1 MIPPGT
7 NTELLILQPTPF
19 CNIDCDYCYL
29 PNRADTT
36 KMHPDVARAAAERI
50 VEAGLVGPRV
60 SIVWHAGEP
69 LTMGLASFEALVDA
83 VNGAIPASTE
93 VTHHVQTNAMLISS
107 DWCDLFERK
116 SIRIGVSVDG
126 PAFLHDA
133 HRRTRSG
140 KGTHERT
147 LAGIRL
153 LIERRIAFHAI
164 AVVTD
169 ATLDHPDEFYDFF
182 SPLPV
187 HLLGLNVEEIE
198 GTHHRSSLQGLA
210 TKPRY
215 RRFMARLFQRV
226 QEDGFKLGVRE
237 FNTAMAAV
245 RFSGDA
251 MPPAS
256 DQQNVPWRIVTV
268 DCGGQ
273 YTTFSPELLGLA
285 WGEDTFV
292 IGSVQETPIRAA
304 AASAKFQR
312 LEGEIAAGIR
322 ACEAGCEYFQYCG
335 GGAPVN
341 KYSENGSFAST
352 ETMFC
357 QLTRKVVLD
366 VVAEELAQ
374 AGRSP
379 RVRVTAP

>member
-7 NTELLILQPTPF
+7 QVELLILQPTPF

-29 PNRADTT
+29 PDRASTT
-36 KMHPDVARAAAERI
+36 KMQPDVARAAAERV

-69 LTMGLASFEALVDA
+69 LTMGIPAFEALVDA
-83 VNGAIPASTE
+83 VNSAIPSSTE

-107 DWCDLFERK
+107 DWCDVFERK
-116 SIRIGVSVDG
+116 AIRIGVSVDG

-133 HRRTRSG
+133 HRKTRSG

-147 LAGIRL
+147 LAGIRML
-153 LIERRIAFHAI
+153 VERRIAFHAI
-164 AVVTD
+164 AVVTG
-169 ATLDHPDEFYDFF
+169 ATLDYPDEFYDFF
-182 SPLPV
+182 APLPI

-198 GTHHRSSLQGLA
+198 GTHHRSSLQGL
-210 TKPRY
+210 TMKPRY
-215 RRFMARLFQRV
+215 RRFLARLFRRV

-237 FNTAMAAV
+237 FHSAMAAV
-245 RFSGDA
+245 RFSGDVSE
-251 MPPAS
+251 PAS
-256 DQQNVPWRIVTV
+256 DQQNGAWRIVTV

-285 WGEDTFV
+285 WGDDTFV
-292 IGSVQETPIRAA
+292 MGSVLDTPIRDAA
-304 AASAKFQR
+304 ESPKFRR

-322 ACEAGCEYFQYCG
+322 ACEAGCEYFRYCG

-341 KYSENGSFAST
+341 KYSENGSFASS

-366 VVAEELAQ
+366 VVAEELAH
-374 AGRSP
+374 AGQP
-379 RVRVTAP
+379 RFRVSAS

>member
-7 NTELLILQPTPF
+7 QVELLILQPTPF

-29 PNRADTT
+29 PDRASTT
-36 KMHPDVARAAAERI
+36 KMHPDVARAAAERV

-69 LTMGLASFEALVDA
+69 LTMGLAAFEGLVDA
-83 VNGAIPASTE
+83 VNGAMPPSTE

-107 DWCDLFERK
+107 EWCDLFERK
-116 SIRIGVSVDG
+116 AIRIGVSVDG

-153 LIERRIAFHAI
+153 LVERGIAFHSI

-169 ATLDHPDEFYDFF
+169 ATLEYPDEFYDFF
-182 SPLPV
+182 APLPI

-198 GTHHRSSLQGLA
+198 GTHHKSSLQGL
-210 TKPRY
+210 TMKPRY

-226 QEDGFKLGVRE
+226 QQDGFKLGVRE
-237 FNTAMAAV
+237 FNSAMAAV
-245 RFSGDA
+245 RFSGEPKG
-251 MPPAS
+251 PPS
-256 DQQNVPWRIVTV
+256 DQQNVAWRIVTV
-268 DCGGQ
+268 DCGGR
-273 YTTFSPELLGLA
+273 YTTFSPELLGLS
-285 WGEDTFV
+285 WGDDTFV
-292 IGSVQETPIRAA
+292 VGSVQDTSIE
-304 AASAKFQR
+304 AASESPKFRR
-312 LEGEIAAGIR
+312 LEEEIASGIR
-322 ACEAGCEYFQYCG
+322 ACEAACEYFQYCG

-374 AGRSP
+374 AGRP
-379 RVRVTAP
+379 RVRVSAS

>member
-1 MIPPGT
+1 MIPAGT
-7 NTELLILQPTPF
+7 NIELLILQPTPF

-29 PNRADTT
+29 PDRASTT
-36 KMHPDVARAAAERI
+36 KMHTDVARAAAERV

-69 LTMGLASFEALVDA
+69 LTMGLSAFEALIDA
-83 VNGAIPASTE
+83 VNGAMPSTTE

-116 SIRIGVSVDG
+116 AIRIGVSVDG

-147 LAGIRL
+147 LAGIRML
-153 LIERRIAFHAI
+153 VERGIAFHAI
-164 AVVTD
+164 AVVTS
-169 ATLDHPDEFYDFF
+169 ATLDYPDEFYDFF
-182 SPLPV
+182 SPLPI

-198 GTHHRSSLQGLA
+198 GTHHKSSLQGLA
-210 TKPRY
+210 VKPRY
-215 RRFMARLFQRV
+215 RRFLARLFKRV
-226 QEDGFKLGVRE
+226 QEDGFKVGVRE
-237 FNTAMAAV
+237 FNSAMSAV
-245 RFSGDA
+245 RFSGE
-251 MPPAS
+251 MTEPAT
-256 DQQNVPWRIVTV
+256 DQQNGAWRIITV

-285 WGEDTFV
+285 WGDDTFV
-292 IGSVQETPIRAA
+292 MGSVQNTPIRDA
-304 AASAKFQR
+304 AASPKFLR
-312 LEGEIAAGIR
+312 LSSEIAAGIR
-322 ACEAGCEYFQYCG
+322 ACEAGCEYFRYCG

-341 KYSENGSFAST
+341 KFSENGSFSST

-366 VVAEELAQ
+366 VVADELAHADQ
-374 AGRSP
+374 P
-379 RVRVTAP
+379 RVRVSAS

>member
-7 NTELLILQPTPF
+7 NIELLILQPTPF

-29 PNRADTT
+29 PDRASTT
-36 KMHPDVARAAAERI
+36 KMPPDVARAAAERV

-69 LTMGLASFEALVDA
+69 LTMGLAAFEALVDA
-83 VNGAIPASTE
+83 VNGAMPASTE

-107 DWCDLFERK
+107 EWCDLFERRA
-116 SIRIGVSVDG
+116 IRIGVSVDG

-133 HRRTRSG
+133 HRKTRSG

-153 LIERRIAFHAI
+153 LMERKIAFHAI

-169 ATLDHPDEFYDFF
+169 ATLDYPDEFYDFF

-198 GTHHRSSLQGLA
+198 GTHHKSSLQGL
-210 TKPRY
+210 TMKPRY

-226 QEDGFKLGVRE
+226 QEDGFRVAVRE
-237 FNTAMAAV
+237 FNSAMAAV
-245 RFSGDA
+245 RFSGE
-251 MPPAS
+251 PTSPAT
-256 DQQNVPWRIVTV
+256 DQQNGAWRIVTV

-273 YTTFSPELLGLA
+273 YTTFSPELLGLR
-285 WGEDTFV
+285 WGEGDFV
-292 IGSVQETPIRAA
+292 IGSVKDTPIL
-304 AASAKFQR
+304 AASESPKFLR
-312 LEGEIAAGIR
+312 LQDEIAAGIR
-322 ACEAGCEYFQYCG
+322 ACEAGCEYFRYCG

-341 KYSENGSFAST
+341 KFSENGSFAST

-357 QLTRKVVLD
+357 QLTRKLVLD
-366 VVAEELAQ
+366 VVADELAQ
-374 AGRSP
+374 AGRP
-379 RVRVTAP
+379 RVRVSAS